1 MKSKFISKKEA
12 APLRAST
19 ELILPNVVLTCLTT
33 DKFKTGCLSVNLL
46 TPLDRETASLN
57 ALIPAVLCRGTA
69 TLPDM
74 AAISAKLD
82 SLYGARIRP
91 LVRKK
96 GEVQAI
102 GLYADFA
109 DEAFLPAGT
118 NILEEMVALVS
129 EMLLLP
135 RTHGG
140 LFLREYVESEREKLL
155 EQIRGR
161 INEKR
166 SYSVR
171 RLYELMCSMEDYATD
186 KLGSET
192 AAESITPHELTRHY
206 QQLLADAPVEIFYC
220 GSVEPARVK
229 AAFLT
234 ALAALPRSDEEPD
247 IGTDIRMNALEAEP
261 RYFEEELQVTQGK
274 LAIGFRL
281 GECMLEP
288 DTAAI
293 KVFNALYGGS
303 VTSKLF
309 MNVREKLS
317 LCYFASSWADLHKG
331 ILTVSSGIE
340 FDKYDA
346 ALAEIFAQLEAV
358 KNGEFT
364 AEELEAAKRSV
375 AGDYRIVS
383 DSASALENFYLDQ
396 ALIGPDCAPDELAA
410 LAGEVTAEDVSA
422 IARGIEC
429 DAIYFLRG
437 RKEDE

>member
-1 MKSKFISKKEA
+1 MNA
-12 APLRAST
+12 TT
-19 ELILPNVVLTCLTT
+19 ELILPDVALTCLQT
-33 DKFKTGCLSVNLL
+33 DKFKTGCLSINLL
-46 TPLDRETASLN
+46 TQLTRETASLN
-57 ALIPAVLCRGTA
+57 ALIPQVLCRGTA

-74 AAISAKLD
+74 AAISKKLD
-82 SLYGARIRP
+82 SLYGARIKP
-91 LVRKK
+91 MVRKK
-96 GEVQAI
+96 GEIQVI

-109 DEAFLPAGT
+109 DEAFLPANT
-118 NILEEMVALVS
+118 NILEEMVALTG
-129 EMLLLP
+129 EMLLRP

-206 QQLLADAPVEIFYC
+206 QQLIADSPIEIFYC
-220 GSVEPARVK
+220 GSADPARVK
-229 AAFLT
+229 AALLN
-234 ALAALPRSDEEPD
+234 ALSTLPRSGEEQD
-247 IGTDIRMNALEAEP
+247 VGTDIRMNALEETP
-261 RYFEEELQVTQGK
+261 RRFTDELQVTQGK

-340 FDKYDA
+340 FEKYDA

-358 KNGEFT
+358 KKGDFT
-364 AEELEAAKRSV
+364 KEELDAAKRSV
-375 AGDYRIVS
+375 SGDYHTVS
-383 DSASALENFYLDQ
+383 DSAAALENFYLDE
-396 ALIGPDCAPDELAA
+396 ALIGPDCSPEELAA
-410 LAGEVTAEDVSA
+410 LADGVTAENVVT
-422 IARGIEC
+422 IASGIEC
-429 DAIYFLRG
+429 DTVYFLRG
-437 RKEDE
+437 KKEDT

>member
-1 MKSKFISKKEA
+1 M
-12 APLRAST
+12 RAST

-46 TPLDRETASLN
+46 TPLKRETASLN

-74 AAISAKLD
+74 AAISSKLD
-82 SLYGARIRP
+82 SLYGARVKP

-102 GLYADFA
+102 GLYANFA

-118 NILEEMVALVS
+118 DILEEMISLVG
-129 EMLLLP
+129 EMLLMP

-166 SYSVR
+166 SYSVS

-192 AAESITPHELTRHY
+192 QAQSITPHELTRHY
-206 QQLLADAPVEIFYC
+206 HQLLADSPIEIFYC
-220 GSVEPARVK
+220 GSAEPARVK
-229 AAFLT
+229 AAFLN
-234 ALAALPRSDEEPD
+234 ALSSLPRSDEEPD
-247 IGTDIRMNALEAEP
+247 IGTDIRMNALEAQP
-261 RYFEEELQVTQGK
+261 RYFEDELSVTQGK

-309 MNVREKLS
+309 LNVREKLS

-331 ILTVSSGIE
+331 ILTVSSGID

-346 ALAEIFAQLEAV
+346 ALAEIFAQLDAV
-358 KNGEFT
+358 KNGDFT
-364 AEELEAAKRSV
+364 QDELDAAKRSI
-375 AGDYRIVS
+375 ASDYRAVS
-383 DSASALENFYLDQ
+383 DSAAALENFYLDQ
-396 ALIGPDCAPDELAA
+396 ALIGPDCTPDELAA
-410 LAGEVTAEDVSA
+410 LAEEVTAQDVSG
-422 IARGIEC
+422 IAKGIEC
-429 DAIYFLRG
+429 DTIYFLRDK
-437 RKEDE
+437 KEAE

>member
-1 MKSKFISKKEA
+1 MKKEA
-12 APLRAST
+12 AHLNAST
-19 ELILPNVVLTCLTT
+19 ELIMPNVVLTCLQT

-46 TPLDRETASLN
+46 TPLNRETASLN
-57 ALIPAVLCRGTA
+57 ALIPSVLCRGTA

-82 SLYGARIRP
+82 SLYGARVKP

-118 NILEEMVALVS
+118 NILESMVALVG
-129 EMLLLP
+129 EMLLQP

-140 LFLREYVESEREKLL
+140 LFLREYVESERDQLL

-192 AAESITPHELTRHY
+192 EAESITPHALTRHY
-206 QQLLADAPVEIFYC
+206 HQLLADAPVELFYC
-220 GSVEPARVK
+220 GSADPARVK
-229 AAFLT
+229 SAFLS
-234 ALAALPRSDEEPD
+234 ALAALPRSDEDPD

-261 RYFEEELQVTQGK
+261 RYFEEQLQVTQGK

-281 GECMLEP
+281 GEAMLDP
-288 DTAAI
+288 DPAAI
-293 KVFNALYGGS
+293 RVFNALYGGS

-358 KNGEFT
+358 KKGDFT
-364 AEELEAAKRSV
+364 PDELEAAKRSV
-375 AGDYRIVS
+375 SGDYRTVS
-383 DSASALENFYLDQ
+383 DSAFALENYYLDQ
-396 ALIGPDCAPDELAA
+396 ALIGPDCAPDELAQ
-410 LAGEVTAEDVSA
+410 LASEITAQDVVE
-422 IARGIEC
+422 IAQGVEC

-437 RKEDE
+437 KKEAE